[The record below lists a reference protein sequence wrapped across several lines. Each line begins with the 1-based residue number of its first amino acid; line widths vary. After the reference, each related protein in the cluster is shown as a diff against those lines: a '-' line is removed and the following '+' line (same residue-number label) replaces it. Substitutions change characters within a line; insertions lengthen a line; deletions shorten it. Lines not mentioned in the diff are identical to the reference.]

1 MAFLNIPL
9 QENPIPQK
17 FWGIVAFVLPS
28 VLVAICS
35 MIAFRAVLAVDTLS
49 SLAPKDTNYAV
60 RLLKTPMTRQALDDR
75 FHGLLVFDDAPWT
88 IDEILSLAH
97 RHAVF
102 FFNDSGISGV
112 AFDGKLD
119 ATARRTAEA
128 LHFTVSKTDAGT
140 YLGREAPLD
149 TQLRPRF
156 SLASFMPWANGEV
169 SVFADGKRQ
178 SAGLRLTENS
188 LRIYGL
194 GRGARLRSPLDDASA
209 KVVAGFSMTSDEF
222 KTILSPDV
230 PLVYPGLRALFTEAN
245 AKGLSFVLGQDQAG
259 TAFSLTI
266 PGGSLAREDL
276 ENAVTELFALDHLKT
291 AEYEDVYTRLDE
303 IVSSNAEKPVTSSE
317 PGITITSLREND
329 GRVVRAAQTNQS
341 LIITNRETKIQGKS
355 LTVKEKL
362 SCLRG
367 TNQFILPQAVQ
378 ALAPQQIFILPRTIV
393 TALLASNE
401 ISSADTST
409 KVCW

>member
-1 MAFLNIPL
+1 M
-9 QENPIPQK
+9 
-17 FWGIVAFVLPS
+17 AFVLPS
-28 VLVAICS
+28 ILVAVTS
-35 MIAFRAVLAVDTLS
+35 MIAFRAVLAMDTLS

-75 FHGLLVFDDAPWT
+75 FHGILVFNDAPWT
-88 IDEILSLAH
+88 IDGILDRSH
-97 RHAVF
+97 RNAIF

-119 ATARRTAEA
+119 ETDKQTAEA

-140 YLGREAPLD
+140 YIGREAPFD

-169 SVFADGKRQ
+169 SVFTNGQRQ
-178 SAGLRLTENS
+178 SAGLRLTKDS

-194 GRGARLRSPLDDASA
+194 GRGARLRSPLDDAGA
-209 KVVAGFSMTSDEF
+209 KVAAAFSMTAGEF

-230 PLVYPGLRALFTEAN
+230 PLVYPGIRALFAEAG

-276 ENAVTELFALDHLKT
+276 ESATSELFALDHLKT
-291 AEYEDVYTRLDE
+291 TEYEDVYTRLDE
-303 IVSSNAEKPVTSSE
+303 IVSSSTEKPVTTSE

-329 GRVVRAAQTNQS
+329 GRVVRATQTNQS

-355 LTVKEKL
+355 PTVKEKS

-367 TNQFILPQAVQ
+367 TNQFILPEVAG
-378 ALAPQQIFILPRTIV
+378 ALAPQQIIVSPRTIV
-393 TALLASNE
+393 TMLLASNE
-401 ISSADTST
+401 IAFADTST
-409 KVCW
+409 KACW